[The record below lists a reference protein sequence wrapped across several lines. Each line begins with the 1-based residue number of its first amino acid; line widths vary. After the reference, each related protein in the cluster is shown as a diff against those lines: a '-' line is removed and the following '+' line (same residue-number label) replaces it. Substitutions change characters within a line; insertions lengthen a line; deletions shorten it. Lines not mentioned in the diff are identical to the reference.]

1 MSLLEIA
8 LAWLAVSLVIG
19 PVAGRFASIN
29 DTTEDR

>member
-19 PVAGRFASIN
+19 PAMGCFIAAGHVG
-29 DTTEDR
+29 EDC